1 MEPIKEKKFTLGI
14 VLSGGGTRGF
24 AHIGVLK
31 ALNEE
36 GIYPDVIS
44 GASAGSIA
52 GSLYADGYTPDE
64 MKTFFKESK
73 LRKYIE
79 LVKPSGG
86 IVKLSGLMKML
97 INGLRAKTFE
107 ELKIPLYIAI
117 TNLNS
122 GEAEY
127 ISSGNLAKVVV
138 ASSTI
143 PALFQPVTIN
153 NINYIDGGVINN
165 LPIEPIEDLCEC
177 LIGVYTNPILPID
190 DIGSVFQVLD
200 RSMHMAMYSEIKRK
214 FSRFDLLIE
223 PLELSKHSIL
233 STKDRDKIIEIG
245 YKATKKALKTWER
258 KEEFV
263 KNKIL

>member
-1 MEPIKEKKFTLGI
+1 MTNKAEKKYRLGI

-36 GIYPDVIS
+36 GLYPDVIS

-86 IVKLSGLMKML
+86 MVKLSGLMKML

-107 ELKIPLYIAI
+107 DLKIPLHIAI
-117 TNLNS
+117 SNLNS
-122 GEAEY
+122 GEIEY
-127 ISSGNLAKVVV
+127 FSTGNLAKIIV

-153 NINYIDGGVINN
+153 NINYIDGGVLNN

-177 LIGVYTNPILPID
+177 IIGVYTNPIVPID
-190 DIGSVFQVLD
+190 DIGNVFQVLD
-200 RSMHMAMYSEIKRK
+200 RSMHMGMYNEIKRK
-214 FSRFDLLIE
+214 YSRFDLIIE
-223 PLELSKHSIL
+223 PLELSKYSIL
-233 STKDRDKIIEIG
+233 NTKDRDKIIEIG
-245 YKATKKALKTWER
+245 YKAAKKALKTWDR
-258 KEEFV
+258 KDEFA
-263 KNKIL
+263 KL